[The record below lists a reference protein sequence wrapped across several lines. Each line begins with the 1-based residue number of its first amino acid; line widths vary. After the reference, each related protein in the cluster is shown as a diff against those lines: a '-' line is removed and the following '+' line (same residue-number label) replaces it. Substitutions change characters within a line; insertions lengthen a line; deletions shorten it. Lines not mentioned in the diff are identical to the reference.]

1 MYVSKR
7 VIVALGY
14 WLTVF
19 ILWFAIDFHSRKV
32 GVLLLATAPWSQLL
46 LLVFYPVLF
55 LLLEHGTAMLVL
67 YFILIPV
74 VSGGL
79 NAAIIGFMV
88 RVRGGRWPVG
98 FRSPIHARKDS
109 TTR

>member
-7 VIVALGY
+7 VIVAIGY

-19 ILWFAIDFHSRKV
+19 ILWFAIDLQNRKV

-46 LLVFYPVLF
+46 LVVFYPVL
-55 LLLEHGTAMLVL
+55 LVLQKGGTAMVVL

-74 VSGGL
+74 LSGGL
-79 NAAIIGFMV
+79 NAAIIGLMV

-98 FRSPIHARKDS
+98 FRAPVDVRKDS